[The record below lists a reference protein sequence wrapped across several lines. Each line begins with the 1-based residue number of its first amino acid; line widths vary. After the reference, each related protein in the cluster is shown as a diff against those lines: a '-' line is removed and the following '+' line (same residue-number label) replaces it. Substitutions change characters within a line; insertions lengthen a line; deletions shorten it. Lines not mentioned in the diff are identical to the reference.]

1 MDKIME
7 YSEMLLDAVVMY
19 TPKVLMAIAI
29 LVIGFWIVKRVSQ
42 VFEMTLGRANFAPEI
57 TSFLG
62 SIFDVALKTM
72 VVLMVAGTLGF
83 ELTALV
89 GILAAAGFAVGMAL
103 QGSLGNFAA
112 GITIMVFKPYRLG
125 DWVEIQDKFGK
136 VESIQIFNT
145 NIVTPG
151 NKVLIIPN
159 GQVVDGVITNFSTKD
174 YIRLELNVTMP
185 YEESFPKVKKI
196 ILDALRPMEQIL
208 DNPDI
213 EVGIESYD
221 SHNIVLAI
229 RPYIQA
235 ENYWDVTFAALERV
249 KEAFHKNN
257 IKVAYS
263 EGVELGPIGE

>member
-1 MDKIME
+1 ME
-7 YSEMLLDAVVMY
+7 ILLEHARSFLDAAIQY
-19 TPKVLMAIAI
+19 TPTILLALAI
-29 LVIGFWIVKRVSQ
+29 LVVGFWLVKRVSKI
-42 VFEMTLGRANFAPEI
+42 FELTLNRANFAPEI
-57 TSFLG
+57 TSFLS
-62 SIFDVALKTM
+62 SIFDVALK
-72 VVLMVAGTLGF
+72 VFILLIVAGVLGF

-112 GITIMVFKPYRLG
+112 GITIMVFKPYRVG

-151 NKVLIIPN
+151 RKVLIIPN

-185 YEESFPKVKKI
+185 YEESYPKVKSI
-196 ILDALRPMEQIL
+196 ILSALAPMDKIL
-208 DNPDI
+208 TDPEI
-213 EVGIESYD
+213 EIGIESYD
-221 SHNIVLAI
+221 SHNIILAV
-229 RPYIQA
+229 RPFIQP
-235 ENYWDVTFAALERV
+235 ENYWDVTFEAHQRI
-249 KEAFHKNN
+249 KEAFNQNN

-263 EGVELGPIGE
+263 EGVELGPIGN